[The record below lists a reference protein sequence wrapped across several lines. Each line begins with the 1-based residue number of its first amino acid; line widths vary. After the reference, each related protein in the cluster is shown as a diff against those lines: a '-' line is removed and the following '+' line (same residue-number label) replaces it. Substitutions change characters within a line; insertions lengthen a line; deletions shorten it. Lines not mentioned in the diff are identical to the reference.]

1 MFMNQSNKWKRFI
14 PVMAVVAIAAILVC
28 IVKISGEPL
37 SVDTILKYT
46 PKNVVL
52 AAVMLIVLFGLKSLT
67 IVLPL
72 SILYLTS
79 GILFPPV
86 AAVLVSTCGLAVSIT
101 IPYWL
106 GRCSGNE
113 ITRDICRKYPKAEQL
128 SQYQEENT
136 FFACFITRIVGFLP
150 GDIVSLYFGACG
162 TNYLIYLAAGI
173 SGSLLSIVT
182 TTLLGEKLNN
192 PFSIEFVMVLIC
204 RIIVSV
210 GSIWLNHYYK
220 TKKGC

>member
-1 MFMNQSNKWKRFI
+1 MNQRNKWKRFI
-14 PVMAVVAIAAILVC
+14 PVMAVVAIAVILVF
-28 IVKISGEPL
+28 IVKISGEQL

-52 AAVMLIVLFGLKSLT
+52 AAVMLVVLFGLKSLT

-79 GILFPPV
+79 GILFSPV

-101 IPYWL
+101 IPYWF

-113 ITRDICRKYPKAEQL
+113 ITRDICRKYPKAGQL

-162 TNYLIYLAAGI
+162 TNYFIYLAAGV

-192 PFSIEFVMVLIC
+192 PFSVEFVMVLIC
-204 RIIVSV
+204 RILVSV
-210 GSIWLNHYYK
+210 GSIGLNHYYK
-220 TKKGC
+220 TKKNSR

>member
-1 MFMNQSNKWKRFI
+1 MFMNQKNKWKRFI
-14 PVMAVVAIAAILVC
+14 PVMAVVAIAVILVF

-52 AAVMLIVLFGLKSLT
+52 AVVMLVVLFGLKSLT

-79 GILFPPV
+79 GILFSPV

-101 IPYWL
+101 IPYWH
-106 GRCSGNE
+106 GRCSGKE
-113 ITRDICRKYPKAEQL
+113 ITMDICKKYPKAEQL

-162 TNYLIYLAAGI
+162 TNYLVYLAAGV

-192 PFSIEFVMVLIC
+192 PFSAEFVMVLIC
-204 RIIVSV
+204 RILVSV

-220 TKKGC
+220 TKKVS